1 MKWTD
6 DFILMKINSFLVAMF
21 LVFNYFWSAELIYK
35 HIFDIK
41 YIYL

>member
-1 MKWTD
+1 
-6 DFILMKINSFLVAMF
+6 MKINSHLVALF
-21 LVFNYFWSAELIYK
+21 LVFNYFWSTKLIYK